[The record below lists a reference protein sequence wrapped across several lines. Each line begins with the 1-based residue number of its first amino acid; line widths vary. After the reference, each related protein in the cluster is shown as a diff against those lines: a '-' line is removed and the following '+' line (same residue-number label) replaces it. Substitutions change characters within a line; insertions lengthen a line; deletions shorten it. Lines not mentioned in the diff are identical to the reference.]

1 MIKNRKIILIKF
13 IIENVNRYIHINSIS
28 FLQLECIINDILLF
42 LVLVIKYF

>member
-13 IIENVNRYIHINSIS
+13 IFENVNIYIHINIIS